1 MAASESRP
9 WGPAQALVAAA
20 GGLGVALLLFAA
32 VAAMV
37 QRGGRAPE
45 APVDLDTVAFV
56 QARPEPPAPPP
67 EDLPPEPPPPPADP
81 PPPPP
86 PPLPASGLVGG
97 LALAPAA
104 PHLHLNLSG
113 APDLGGLPRGETR
126 EVVAVSTPR
135 PTYPVRAQR
144 LGLSGKVVVE
154 FTVDEGGAV
163 RDPRIVEAEP
173 PGVFDRA
180 VLRGVRRWRFKPRLE
195 DGRPVA
201 VRIRQTVVF
210 TPGEDG

>member
-1 MAASESRP
+1 MAYAEVRS
-9 WGPAQALVAAA
+9 WGPAQALIAAA
-20 GGLGVALLLFAA
+20 GGVGMAFLLFAA

-37 QRGGRAPE
+37 QHGGRAPE
-45 APVDLDTVAFV
+45 TAVDMDTMAFV
-56 QARPEPPAPPP
+56 QVRPEPPAPPP
-67 EDLPPEPPPPPADP
+67 EELPPEPPPPPAEP
-81 PPPPP
+81 PPPPT
-86 PPLPASGLVGG
+86 PLPASGLVGG

-113 APDLGGLPRGETR
+113 APDLAGLPRGETR

-154 FTVDEGGAV
+154 FTVDESGAV
-163 RDPRIVEAEP
+163 RDPRIVEADP

-180 VLRGVRRWRFKPRLE
+180 VLRGVRRWSFKPRQE